1 MESQIGIGSVVTSS
15 REGKEKIIM
24 WENNAT

>member
-1 MESQIGIGSVVTSS
+1 MESQIGIGSMVASS